1 MKIKAYSYYDMVN
14 QKSFGQRQPDGS
26 IIWFV
31 NGQKKVAK

>member
-1 MKIKAYSYYDMVN
+1 MRPKAYSYDDMIN
-14 QKSFGQRQPDGS
+14 QKGFGQRQSDGS

>member
-1 MKIKAYSYYDMVN
+1 MRLKAPSYDELIN
-14 QKSFGQRQPDGS
+14 QKGFGQRQPDGS

>member
-1 MKIKAYSYYDMVN
+1 MKIKAYSYYDMIN
-14 QKSFGQRQPDGS
+14 RKGFGQRQPDGS

>member
-1 MKIKAYSYYDMVN
+1 MITFKEFSEDMLTMKG
-14 QKSFGQRQPDGS
+14 FGQRQPDGT

>member
-1 MKIKAYSYYDMVN
+1 MLTMKG
-14 QKSFGQRQPDGS
+14 FGQRQPDGS

>member
-1 MKIKAYSYYDMVN
+1 MRLKAYSYDDMIN
-14 QKSFGQRQPDGS
+14 QKGFGQRQADGS

>member
-1 MKIKAYSYYDMVN
+1 MITFKDSTEEMTNMKG
-14 QKSFGQRQPDGS
+14 FGQRQPDGT

>member
-1 MKIKAYSYYDMVN
+1 MRLKAHSYDELLN
-14 QKSFGQRQPDGS
+14 QKGFGQRQPDGS